1 MDSLKTKI
9 TSAKQMSKIDFVNF
23 ADGLTWAAATYK
35 RVLFI
40 PEGARVCGFGVNVGI
55 VVGSTTGTN
64 TITIGHDAGTAQSD
78 TGMTHIAATADVDAY
93 AKAIDLEVLGYT
105 GPGGNNSAGA
115 ATTPMTGVEL
125 MGKPPTMTSSATY
138 TYAPST
144 TAPWSSSGEKVVPVV
159 GTMVLGDAQTAG
171 VFHWWVE
178 YLFDPNIVWTQAAL
192 T

>member
-9 TSAKQMSKIDFVNF
+9 TSAQQMSAIDFVNF
-23 ADGLTWAAATYK
+23 ADGLSWVTGTYK
-35 RVLFI
+35 RVIFI

-55 VVGSTTGTN
+55 VVGSATGAN
-64 TITIGHDAGTAQSD
+64 TITIGHDAGTAQTD

-105 GPGGNNSAGA
+105 SSGGNNSAGA

-125 MGKPPTMTSSATY
+125 MGKPPTMTNSTEY
-138 TYAPST
+138 TYAPSS

-159 GTMVLGDAQTAG
+159 GYVTTGATQATGCL
-171 VFHWWVE
+171 HWWVD
-178 YLFDPNIVWTQAAL
+178 YCFDSNIVWTQAAL
-192 T
+192 A

>member
-40 PEGARVCGFGVNVGI
+40 PEGARVCGFGVSINI
-55 VVGSTTGTN
+55 VVGDGTGTN

-78 TGMTHIAATADVDAY
+78 TGMGHIAATADVDAY
-93 AKAIDLEVLGYT
+93 AKAVTLETVGFT
-105 GPGGNNSAGA
+105 GPSAATGAGA
-115 ATTPMTGVEL
+115 AAVTAGVEL
-125 MGKPPTMTSSATY
+125 MGKPPTMTSGATY
-138 TYAPST
+138 TYAPSL

-159 GTMVLGDAQTAG
+159 GYVTTGATQSTGCL
-171 VFHWWVE
+171 HWWVE
-178 YLFDPNIVWTQAAL
+178 YVFDSNIVWTQAAL
-192 T
+192 S